1 MYVITTVNIN
11 RDLTYTA
18 YVYVKKMIDS
28 FVDGSSTCKI
38 NVANRK
44 SME

>member
-1 MYVITTVNIN
+1 MFM
-11 RDLTYTA
+11 LQ
-18 YVYVKKMIDS
+18 KMIDGL
-28 FVDGSSTCKI
+28 VDGSSTCKI

>member
-1 MYVITTVNIN
+1 MYMIITVNIN

-18 YVYVKKMIDS
+18 YVYVTKMIDGL
-28 FVDGSSTCKI
+28 VDGSSTCKI